1 MMKARA
7 LLKSRKEIC
16 VPDWQEL
23 CLGESV
29 SILKNAQVIAMGRV
43 KEVSKSGRVLWI
55 TTPSQVTEEFI
66 MSDDVTVKI
75 SGRA

>member
-1 MMKARA
+1 MKARA
-7 LLKSRKEIC
+7 LLQSRKGAS

-29 SILKNAQVIAMGRV
+29 SILKNAQVIGKGRV
-43 KEVSKSGRVLWI
+43 EEVSESGRVLWI
-55 TTPSQVTEEFI
+55 TTPSQLTEEYI
-66 MSDDVTVKI
+66 MSDDVTVKR